1 MISRKTALFILAVL
15 LVACRTS
22 PVPPE
27 VREADLQEQD
37 LWRAG
42 ASLFAGQEHAAYL
55 RLLKSARGALEA
67 ENLKLGWFRD
77 YGRVRRGF
85 EAALSEGNALRTKVR
100 SIVDVKASSLAE
112 TSAAVGRRIRML
124 DGLTRSLV
132 ERGEARK
139 QLAQASILLA
149 EAEGLTKQSKF
160 DEAAAKL
167 GSASSQAAEAEKSVV
182 AYIARYLDPAQVRAW
197 KNAADA
203 TIADSRKRGVTALI
217 VSKLERRL
225 FVYKNGEIIRTY
237 EVGLGFNGLATKRH
251 SGDNATPEGRYKI
264 IRKIPSSL
272 YYKAL
277 LINYPNDE
285 DRRLFAREKARGNIP
300 GSVGIGGD
308 VELHGG
314 GPDSLT
320 RGCVSLDNNKMD
332 ELYDIVSVGTPITII
347 GTMELDNYVLRAIRD
362 H

>member
-1 MISRKTALFILAVL
+1 VISRKTAVFILAVL

-42 ASLFAGQEHAAYL
+42 ASLFAGQEHAGYI

-85 EAALSEGNALRTKVR
+85 EAALSAGNALGAKVR
-100 SIVDVKASSLAE
+100 SIVAVKASSLAE
-112 TSAAVGRRIRML
+112 TSAAVGRRIRVL

-139 QLAQASILLA
+139 KVAHASILLA
-149 EAEGLTKQSKF
+149 EAEGLINKSKF

-167 GSASSQAAEAEKSVV
+167 DTASSLAAEAERSIV
-182 AYIARYLDPAQVRAW
+182 AYIARYLEPAQVRAW

-225 FVYKNGEIIRTY
+225 YVYKNGEIIRTY
-237 EVGLGFNGLATKRH
+237 EAGLATKRH
-251 SGDNATPEGRYKI
+251 SGDDATPEGRYKI
-264 IRKIPSSL
+264 IRKIPSSS

-277 LINYPNDE
+277 LIDYPNDE
-285 DRRLFAREKARGNIP
+285 DRKWFAREKARGNIP

-308 VELHGG
+308 VEIHGG

-332 ELYDIVSVGTPITII
+332 ELYNIVSVGTPITII